1 MNKQK
6 LYIFALLVMAAVS
19 PVASAEDDYIHT
31 DRYTLAKVE
40 ARNDQKSPLT
50 TVITLSF
57 GTDIKTVGQALQ
69 ELLQGSGYRWESQN
83 GEHND
88 QLLSELPLPAIV
100 RTLGPIRL
108 NDALDVVAGEAW
120 GLVVNETNRTVWFE
134 TVQIKNTQQQ
144 SK

>member
-6 LYIFALLVMAAVS
+6 LYLFALLVMAATS
-19 PVASAEDDYIHT
+19 PIAFAEDDYIHT

-40 ARNDQKSPLT
+40 ARSDQKSPLT

-69 ELLQGSGYRWESQN
+69 ELLQGSGYRWANQN

-100 RTLGPIRL
+100 RTLGPIHL
-108 NDALDVVAGEAW
+108 NDALDTVAGEAW

-134 TVQIKNTQQQ
+134 PVQIKNIQQQ